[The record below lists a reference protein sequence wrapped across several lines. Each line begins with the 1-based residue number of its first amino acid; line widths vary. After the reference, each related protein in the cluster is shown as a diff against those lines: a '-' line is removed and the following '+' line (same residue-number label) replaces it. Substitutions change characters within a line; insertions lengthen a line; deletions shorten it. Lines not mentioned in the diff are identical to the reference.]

1 MTCQELRVCLGAHL
15 DGELTLE
22 RSLAVDE
29 HLAFCM
35 ECQWA
40 YAKER
45 ELRTLL
51 QTRFPRDPA
60 PEGLRGRIR
69 VAVRRSDLRK
79 RWLAPRRLLG
89 WAVPVAALLV
99 VAVRITLWERNA
111 PPPVVNELV
120 AKHLMYSRLDA
131 PAEVVSASREAVS
144 GWFKGRV
151 RFDVVVPDF
160 SPSGIRL
167 VGGRFSDLSD
177 RPVAYLLYEK
187 GRSLVSLF
195 VFSNRELAL
204 PARGWGADRGRS
216 VLRDGG
222 QGHRSGPLEPG
233 RAGLCARV
241 LAGPG
246 GAARVRRYRLAA
258 RSLRQDA
265 WCLTLA

>member
-51 QTRFPRDPA
+51 QTRFPHDPA

-99 VAVRITLWERNA
+99 VAVGITLWERDA

-195 VFSNRELAL
+195 AFSNRELAL
-204 PARGWGADRGRS
+204 PARGWGRVGDAQFYVTEVRGTEVVLWSQGELAYALVSSLDREALLECADTVWRLVLSGRT
-216 VLRDGG
+216 
-222 QGHRSGPLEPG
+222 PG
-233 RAGLCARV
+233 A
-241 LAGPG
+241 
-246 GAARVRRYRLAA
+246 
-258 RSLRQDA
+258 
-265 WCLTLA
+265 